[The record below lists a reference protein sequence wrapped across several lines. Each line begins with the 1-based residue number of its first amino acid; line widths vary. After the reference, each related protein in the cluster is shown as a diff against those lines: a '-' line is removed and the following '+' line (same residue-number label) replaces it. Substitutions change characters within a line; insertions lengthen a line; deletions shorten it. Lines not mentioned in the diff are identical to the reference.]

1 MKKLLLLFIFTFV
14 FVFSGCADKESPA
27 YEPSDVPAYTI
38 IEKSDSYNT
47 DQSIKNVSLTITDVT
62 PTGATLKIVDT
73 NKEPYVYGEWYKI
86 ERFDGTV
93 WVDVDTVEEVY
104 GFNDIGYLVDE
115 KTNDLTIE
123 TDWEWLYG
131 ALPSGQYRIYKQVGL
146 GQCINVEFDIK

>member
-14 FVFSGCADKESPA
+14 LVFSGCADKESPA

-38 IEKSDSYNT
+38 IDNTAEYNVN
-47 DQSIKNVSLTITDVT
+47 QSLSNVTITISNVT
-62 PTGATLKIVDT
+62 PTGATINIKDT

-86 ERFDGTV
+86 ERKSGTT
-93 WVDVDTVEEVY
+93 WVDADTVTDVY

-115 KTNDLTIE
+115 KTNELTIE